1 MSRQKCPYKNDIETH
16 KKPKSKEKIEL
27 KFAIQQK
34 QVKAKLS
41 AEKADIWSRQI
52 HIFTNVTLLLLRTF
66 LIYFV
71 CIPSFKLINS
81 SSLPRKNMV
90 TFL

>member
-27 KFAIQQK
+27 KFAISQK

-41 AEKADIWSRQI
+41 AEKADI
-52 HIFTNVTLLLLRTF
+52 
-66 LIYFV
+66 
-71 CIPSFKLINS
+71 
-81 SSLPRKNMV
+81 
-90 TFL
+90 

>member
-16 KKPKSKEKIEL
+16 KKPKSKEKTEL

-41 AEKADIWSRQI
+41 AEKADI
-52 HIFTNVTLLLLRTF
+52 
-66 LIYFV
+66 
-71 CIPSFKLINS
+71 
-81 SSLPRKNMV
+81 
-90 TFL
+90 